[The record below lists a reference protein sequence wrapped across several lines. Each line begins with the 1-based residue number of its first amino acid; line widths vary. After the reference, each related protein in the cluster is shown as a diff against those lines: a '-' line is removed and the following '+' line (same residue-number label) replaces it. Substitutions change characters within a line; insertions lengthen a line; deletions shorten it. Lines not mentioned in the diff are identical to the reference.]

1 MIKHIP
7 NFITL
12 LNLISGCLAIT
23 FAFQGN
29 LVVTSWLIALAAVF
43 DFFDGMAARLLN
55 VKSAIG
61 KELDSLADVV
71 SFGVVP
77 GVIIFQLLNQH
88 SNFGLPIIPYIAFLI
103 PAFSAL
109 RLAKFNL
116 DNRQEEV
123 FYGLPTP
130 ASALLIASFPLILD
144 QNQLLFGISIDF
156 FKTILINPYF
166 LIVFTFLMSWLLI
179 ADIPLMSLKFKNY
192 SWQHNKPRYIL
203 ILMALSLLII
213 FQFMAIPLIILLYFI
228 ISLLPTNS

>member
-1 MIKHIP
+1 MIKHFP

-12 LNLISGCLAIT
+12 LNLISGCIAIT

-29 LVVTSWLIALAAVF
+29 LAVASWLIALAAVF
-43 DFFDGMAARLLN
+43 DFLDGMAARLLN

-77 GVIIFQLLNQH
+77 GVIIFQLLYQH
-88 SNFGLPIIPYIAFLI
+88 STFGLPIIPYIAFLI

-116 DNRQEEV
+116 DTRQEEV

-130 ASALLIASFPLILD
+130 ATALLIASFPLILE
-144 QNQLLFGISIDF
+144 QNQLLFDIGIDL
-156 FKTILINPYF
+156 FKNILINPYF
-166 LIVFTFLMSWLLI
+166 LIAFTLLMSWLLI
-179 ADIPLMSLKFKNY
+179 AEIPLLSLKFKNY
-192 SWQHNKPRYIL
+192 SWLQNKSRYIL
-203 ILMALSLLII
+203 ILMAILLLIL
-213 FQFMAIPLIILLYFI
+213 FQFIAIPLIILVYII
-228 ISLLPTNS
+228 ISLLQTNS